1 MGVASGPGAGHGAAR
16 ACALGVMVRRL
27 TCVRARVQAAM
38 VVSQPAAVATPS
50 AAAGSEDDQ
59 QAAALAENE
68 QAMLETEACRLA
80 QQRQEAASSVGLSSG
95 RASGAVRVRMA
106 DRPAPVVG
114 SVRLS
119 LDKARNRASF
129 LHKQHKEGT
138 FCGGRGGSRQ
148 PNKRLAHK
156 NANRVRSTGQTQ
168 KNRTKRK
175 ERSLDADSPLR
186 LSIARKVAD
195 AQPQVEVHRPSGA
208 AWQSPGDAREGT
220 AIPAPKGALWCRAHG

>member
-1 MGVASGPGAGHGAAR
+1 MRARRDGPAADMCSGSGAGCDGCITAGSSRDAERRSRERGRPAGCSARRERAGDAGDRGVPAGA
-16 ACALGVMVRRL
+16 
-27 TCVRARVQAAM
+27 
-38 VVSQPAAVATPS
+38 
-50 AAAGSEDDQ
+50 AAAGGGE
-59 QAAALAENE
+59 LGGPE
-68 QAMLETEACRLA
+68 
-80 QQRQEAASSVGLSSG
+80 QRQGEW
-95 RASGAVRVRMA
+95 RGATA
-106 DRPAPVVG
+106 HGRPAG
-114 SVRLS
+114 ARGGQLRLS